1 MAKKKTKDTKG
12 LAGVIEYGKS
22 AASGKDIRLN
32 KKVKPANQGGGPNY
46 LGEVETVTVPK
57 QWLSSPDH
65 VVAELAYITPAE
77 QKILLEANLYGSLD
91 GVPNRGPGGLM
102 SLQGD
107 MSGGSYSGGG
117 SEGESEA
124 RDAAS
129 SSSSSKNDSG
139 IDADTGI
146 DAETSDDYTPGV
158 DVSDTYKAGVGTGF
172 GSWKGYNDIKGG
184 GQSSDRGPVSYGP
197 KSAAPRDQRLFGGE
211 RGQAGYTQA
220 QMQELEARDSFLSRA
235 IQDRLKEGV
244 YDIITDN
251 KGNIVGVTSPAK
263 GLPGSLARGLGSIID
278 KVMGTGGQRLGD
290 KAYQPSDLFDAVY
303 TGRNEYNPFDTG
315 GGRDDGD
322 GGQEK
327 KVVVTVTD
335 AAVSAVPTSDPSYYG
350 QGVGTATTNLY
361 DPTKIDPYLAS
372 LYGITPSPIGATY
385 DAATSSYSMP
395 GSKKNAKSRTRLR
408 GLDIFKPVSTVS

>member
-107 MSGGSYSGGG
+107 MSGGSYSGGAG
-117 SEGESEA
+117 DDPAGTDSA
-124 RDAAS
+124 ADAAGS
-129 SSSSSKNDSG
+129 SSGSSSGSTDG
-139 IDADTGI
+139 RAGDTDTS
-146 DAETSDDYTPGV
+146 DAETDDPDTRG
-158 DVSDTYKAGVGTGF
+158 DVSDSYRGSVGTGF
-172 GSWKGYNDIKGG
+172 GYYGISDY
-184 GQSSDRGPVSYGP
+184 GQGVGKTTKSQRDALAGTRGRSYGDESYAFQD
-197 KSAAPRDQRLFGGE
+197 KGRDRMYGG
-211 RGQAGYTQA
+211 ATKA
-220 QMQELEARDSFLSRA
+220 QLEELARRDSMLSNK
-235 IQDRLKEGV
+235 IQEQIKAGNV
-244 YDIITDN
+244 YDYVIDPKTGLI
-251 KGNIVGVTSPAK
+251 GGVTHKQSGFLGNLGNTIT
-263 GLPGSLARGLGSIID
+263 GLLGLEGL
-278 KVMGTGGQRLGD
+278 VLGD
-290 KAYQPSDLFDAVY
+290 RVY
-303 TGRNEYNPFDTG
+303 TGRSDLDPFDIG
-315 GGRDDGD
+315 GGRDGGD
-322 GGQEK
+322 DRQEK
-327 KVVVTVTD
+327 KVAVTVTD
-335 AAVSAVPTSDPSYYG
+335 AIVSATPTSPPSYYG

-385 DAATSSYSMP
+385 DAATSSYYMP
-395 GSKKNAKSRTRLR
+395 GSKKDAKSRTRLR
-408 GLDIFKPVSTVS
+408 GLDIFKPVSIVS

>member
-12 LAGVIEYGKS
+12 LAGIVNKVPREIDINGQLHMLAWITPKEGRTLKDLGGSGETGPMGIPQYSYGDGDFGQDDPDS
-22 AASGKDIRLN
+22 DATAGAGPS
-32 KKVKPANQGGGPNY
+32 GGP
-46 LGEVETVTVPK
+46 
-57 QWLSSPDH
+57 
-65 VVAELAYITPAE
+65 
-77 QKILLEANLYGSLD
+77 
-91 GVPNRGPGGLM
+91 
-102 SLQGD
+102 
-107 MSGGSYSGGG
+107 SGGG
-117 SEGESEA
+117 S
-124 RDAAS
+124 
-129 SSSSSKNDSG
+129 NDSG
-139 IDADTGI
+139 IDANTGI

-158 DVSDTYKAGVGTGF
+158 DVSNTYQAGVGTGF
-172 GSWKGYNDIKGG
+172 GSWKGYNDIEGG

-220 QMQELEARDSFLSRA
+220 QMQELEARDTGLSRA

-303 TGRNEYNPFDTG
+303 TGRSEYDPFDTG
-315 GGRDDGD
+315 GGRDGGD
-322 GGQEK
+322 DRQEK
-327 KVVVTVTD
+327 KVVVTATD
-335 AAVSAVPTSDPSYYG
+335 AAVSAVPTSPPSYYG

-385 DAATSSYSMP
+385 DAATSSYYMP
-395 GSKKNAKSRTRLR
+395 GSKRDAKSRTRLR
-408 GLDIFKPVSTVS
+408 GLDIFKPVSTIS